1 MVVLLCENIQCIKP
15 EIMVAIIAIIVS
27 LASLYASHKSSIKT
41 THLSIQQELL
51 KLVVSKTIHCNNIWN
66 SEEEHFYFNTSGMYS
81 RAITEIIIS
90 LELLENTFIL
100 FEKNYKGIKEK
111 YENVLDKIFWKN
123 LNTNLRKYIMEYKF
137 GDTERE
143 TYKNQLRTIHN
154 RFEFYFEIK
163 TTSK

>member
-1 MVVLLCENIQCIKP
+1 
-15 EIMVAIIAIIVS
+15 
-27 LASLYASHKSSIKT
+27 
-41 THLSIQQELL
+41 
-51 KLVVSKTIHCNNIWN
+51 
-66 SEEEHFYFNTSGMYS
+66 MYS

-137 GDTERE
+137 GDSERE
-143 TYKNQLRTIHN
+143 TYKNQLRNIHN